1 MTADAPTGRRSR
13 RGQIAGTIV
22 GLALVLALYAWTAA
36 TSAGTF
42 PTELSLKGRD
52 YYNHLTDAFLH
63 GQIALRVEPP
73 AKLLALED
81 PYDQAQYS
89 AVKPLPPHDMSL
101 FEGRYYVY
109 WGPTPALTLFLP
121 ARLLLFG
128 HDLSERAAI
137 VIFSFAGLL
146 VSLALLRYAARRFL
160 PYTRRWMLA
169 MGGLALATGTTAL
182 YNLRR
187 PTIYEVALSA
197 GFCFTMAG
205 AYLLLRGALEERHRW
220 RRLAGAS
227 ACLGL
232 AAGARPTLALNG
244 LLAVAV
250 LVFLLRSG
258 ALPSRATRWRAV
270 LALLGPLSVAGLLM
284 LAYNAARFGSPSQF
298 GLIYQLNQF
307 DPFPPDGGIPHF
319 VPGLFMYLLAPP
331 LLNLNFPFVHLPPPP
346 DYPGTLPPGYNLEH
360 VGGLLPMVPIVLLA
374 LVALPVALRS
384 AAPTLRGLGAVMA
397 TGLVAGGLVLLAISA
412 SIYAGTMR
420 YGMDFVPLILVSA
433 LLGWMLLASMPR
445 RRLRRAF
452 AIGGAAAIAW
462 TAVAGVATSITGQ
475 WDSLRLAHP
484 QTYASLE
491 RALSP
496 LPTAAV
502 TLAGRPLITE
512 VSAPREDRTEADA
525 RSVADTV
532 DVPGAA
538 DVRVRYGQAG
548 AGRIRSME
556 VGRETAILEIVSP
569 RRRLA
574 VIRSV
579 VERNAGLGTAPSRLT
594 VRSRERPE
602 KTVTIDRP
610 SGPVDASVAL
620 DRGLNHIELQ
630 VIDPPPAGRPLR
642 GPPYIL
648 REVRLV
654 TG

>member
-1 MTADAPTGRRSR
+1 MGTRRR
-13 RGQIAGTIV
+13 RRVLEVASSVIALG
-22 GLALVLALYAWTAA
+22 LVLAFYAWTAA

-42 PTELSLKGRD
+42 PTQLSLNGRD
-52 YYNHLTDAFLH
+52 YYNHLTDAFLE
-63 GQIALRVEPP
+63 GQIALLIEPP
-73 AKLLALED
+73 AELLALEN
-81 PYDQAQYS
+81 PYDRAQY
-89 AVKPLPPHDMSL
+89 AALKPPPPHDMSL

-109 WGPTPALTLFLP
+109 WGPTPVLTLFLP
-121 ARLLLFG
+121 ARLLLG
-128 HDLSERAAI
+128 DDLSERAAI

-160 PYTRRWMLA
+160 PHPRRWMLA

-227 ACLGL
+227 ACIGL

-244 LLAVAV
+244 LLVVAV
-250 LVFLLRSG
+250 LAFLLRSG
-258 ALPSRATRWRAV
+258 RLPSRAARWRAA
-270 LALLGPLSVAGLLM
+270 LALLGPVTLAGLLL
-284 LAYNAARFGSPSQF
+284 LAYNAARFGSPGQF

-307 DPFPPDGGIPHF
+307 DPFPPDGGLPHF
-319 VPGLFMYLLAPP
+319 IPGLYLYLLAPP
-331 LLNLNFPFVHLPPPP
+331 LVNLNFPFIHLPPPP
-346 DYPGTLPPGYNLEH
+346 GYPGTLPPGYNLEH
-360 VGGLLPMVPIVLLA
+360 VGGLLPMVPIVLLG
-374 LVALPVALRS
+374 LVALPLARR
-384 AAPTLRGLGAVMA
+384 ATAPGVRGLGRVMA
-397 TGLVAGGLVLLAISA
+397 AGLLVGGVVLLAICA

-420 YGMDFVPLILVSA
+420 YGMDFVPLILVAA
-433 LLGWMLLASMPR
+433 LLGWMLLASLPQ
-445 RRLRRAF
+445 RRLRRGF
-452 AIGGAAAIAW
+452 AIAGAALIAW

-475 WDSLRLAHP
+475 FDSLRLGRP

-491 RALSP
+491 RAFSP
-496 LPTAAV
+496 LPTAAAA
-502 TLAGRPLITE
+502 LAGRPLITE
-512 VSAPREDRTEADA
+512 VNAPREADPDEDG
-525 RSVADTV
+525 SLVDTV
-532 DVPGAA
+532 DAPGAA

-556 VGRETAILEIVSP
+556 VGTRTAVLEIVSP
-569 RRRLA
+569 RRQLA

-579 VERNAGLGTAPSRLT
+579 VERNDGLGNAPSRLM

-602 KTVTIDRP
+602 SLTMERP

-620 DRGLNHIELQ
+620 ERGLNHIELQ

-642 GPPYIL
+642 GPLYEL
-648 REVRLV
+648 SEVRVV

>member
-1 MTADAPTGRRSR
+1 MTDDVRSGRRSR
-13 RGQIAGTIV
+13 LLEIVGTIV
-22 GLALVLALYAWTAA
+22 ALALVLALYAWTAS

-63 GQIALRVEPP
+63 GQIALLVEPP
-73 AKLLALED
+73 PELLALQD
-81 PYDQAQYS
+81 PYDRAQYA
-89 AVKPLPPHDMSL
+89 AVEPLPPHDMSL

-109 WGPTPALTLFLP
+109 WGPTPVLTLFLP
-121 ARLLLFG
+121 ARLLLLG
-128 HDLSERAAI
+128 NDLSERAAL

-160 PYTRRWMLA
+160 PHTRRWMLA
-169 MGGLALATGTTAL
+169 MAGLALATGTTAL

-220 RRLAGAS
+220 RRLTGAS

-232 AAGARPTLALNG
+232 AAGARPTLAVTG
-244 LLAVAV
+244 LLAVGA

-258 ALPSRATRWRAV
+258 ALPSRAARWRAV
-270 LALLGPLSVAGLLM
+270 LALLGPVTLAGLL
-284 LAYNAARFGSPSQF
+284 LVAYNAARFGSPSQF
-298 GLIYQLNQF
+298 GLVYQLNQF
-307 DPFPPDGGIPHF
+307 DPFPPGGGIPHL
-319 VPGLFMYLLAPP
+319 VPGLYMYLLAPP
-331 LLNLNFPFVHLPPPP
+331 LLNLNFPFIHLPPPP

-360 VGGLLPMVPIVLLA
+360 LGGLLPMVPIVLLG

-384 AAPTLRGLGAVMA
+384 AAPALRRLGWVMA
-397 TGLVAGGLVLLAISA
+397 AGLIVGGLVLLEISA

-433 LLGWMLLASMPR
+433 LLGWMLLASLPR

-452 AIGGAAAIAW
+452 AIGGAASIAW

-475 WDSLRLAHP
+475 FDSLRLGRP

-491 RALSP
+491 RTFSP
-496 LPTAAV
+496 LPTAA
-502 TLAGRPLITE
+502 TALAGRPLITE
-512 VSAPREDRTEADA
+512 VNAPRMADPEADA
-525 RSVADTV
+525 PSVADTV
-532 DVPGAA
+532 DAPGAA

-556 VGRETAILEIVSP
+556 VGTETAVLEIVSP
-569 RRRLA
+569 RRQPA
-574 VIRSV
+574 VIRSG
-579 VERNAGLGTAPSRLT
+579 VERNAGLGTAPARLT

-602 KTVTIDRP
+602 NTLTIDPP
-610 SGPVDASVAL
+610 SGPLDTPVWL

-630 VIDPPPAGRPLR
+630 VIDPPPVGRPLR
-642 GPPYIL
+642 GPPYEL
-648 REVRLV
+648 TEVRLV